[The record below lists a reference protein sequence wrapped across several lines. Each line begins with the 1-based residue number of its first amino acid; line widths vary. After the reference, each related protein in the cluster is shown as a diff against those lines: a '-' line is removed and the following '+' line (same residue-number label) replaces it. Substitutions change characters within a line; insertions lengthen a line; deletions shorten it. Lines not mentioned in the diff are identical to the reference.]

1 MALPEASYSTG
12 GGRIANGGRYLQAR
26 TRFSWFNEEGVT
38 NDFMA
43 SREQPVDQEREA
55 M

>member
-1 MALPEASYSTG
+1 MALLEASYSTG
-12 GGRIANGGRYLQAR
+12 WGRIANGGRYLQAQ
-26 TRFSWFNEEGVT
+26 TRFSWFNKEGVT

>member
-1 MALPEASYSTG
+1 MALLEASYSTG
-12 GGRIANGGRYLQAR
+12 GGRIANGGWYLQAR
-26 TRFSWFNEEGVT
+26 TRFSWFHEEGVT